1 LSPHSGALCNRT
13 CHQRTKA
20 RRGGSLAGP
29 SCQSS
34 AVASPQAVFCLSV
47 GRYEEESDDATSC
60 RIRTLSTVREWARL
74 PLMEMVRQF
83 SCPRH
88 ARCTNQTLSRL
99 LRCTLDF
106 RVGSNSEVA
115 GRPREVRYCSN
126 SGAIADIQSFALV
139 PEADGKGCSSLHPRE
154 IPLIQFN
161 WQPLSCGGFNKLPC
175 QRPPVIRFAL
185 PRR

>member
-34 AVASPQAVFCLSV
+34 AVGSPQAVFCLSV

-106 RVGSNSEVA
+106 RVGSLTSFQACVSDFRSRPTSRHFVAAQAVTERFCSELGFVYA
-115 GRPREVRYCSN
+115 QFGQSGRDAHREGRLGVSVT
-126 SGAIADIQSFALV
+126 IA
-139 PEADGKGCSSLHPRE
+139 SLC
-154 IPLIQFN
+154 LIQT
-161 WQPLSCGGFNKLPC
+161 
-175 QRPPVIRFAL
+175 R
-185 PRR
+185 